1 MMNRRLST
9 VWRYNYEDDATYE
22 AGAGGRRGPLS
33 LLLELDERDNEV
45 SKGVFVCKVQGIEM
59 HGGQPCP
66 RFGLGGDGS

>member
-1 MMNRRLST
+1 MQRMRPER
-9 VWRYNYEDDATYE
+9 
-22 AGAGGRRGPLS
+22 AGGGDSCLYR
-33 LLLELDERDNEV
+33 LELDEHDNEV